1 MQICVGF
8 LSNLAIDLKINSVYT
23 MSVNNNFIETNQ
35 KSWNQRTQEHF
46 ESDFYDVNSF
56 LQGKSSLN
64 QIEIELLGD
73 IKNKK
78 ILHLQCH
85 FGMDSISL
93 SRMGA
98 KVTGIDLADEAI
110 NKAKYLAEITK
121 SNTEFICCNIFDL
134 PDHLNDTFDIVFT
147 SYGVI
152 SWYPDLNQWGEIINQ
167 YLKPNGKFIMVEFHP
182 ILWMFDTKFKKIES
196 AYSSKEP
203 FITSS
208 ETYTNHSDKTQQY
221 EEITWNHG
229 LSTVFKGL
237 LNNNLQI
244 LNFDEY
250 DYSPCNLFGNMKEEN
265 GKFRISEMEHMLPI
279 LFSIIAK
286 KNS

>member
-1 MQICVGF
+1 
-8 LSNLAIDLKINSVYT
+8 
-23 MSVNNNFIETNQ
+23 
-35 KSWNQRTQEHF
+35 
-46 ESDFYDVNSF
+46 
-56 LQGKSSLN
+56 
-64 QIEIELLGD
+64 
-73 IKNKK
+73 
-78 ILHLQCH
+78 
-85 FGMDSISL
+85 
-93 SRMGA
+93 
-98 KVTGIDLADEAI
+98 
-110 NKAKYLAEITK
+110 
-121 SNTEFICCNIFDL
+121 
-134 PDHLNDTFDIVFT
+134 
-147 SYGVI
+147 
-152 SWYPDLNQWGEIINQ
+152 
-167 YLKPNGKFIMVEFHP
+167 MVEFHP